1 MTRLTRRHLLA
12 AAATAGGLALIP
24 ATAHAG
30 RRANG
35 YRLLIEDGID
45 AVAVR
50 TLLTDRLG
58 RPQLVGRIAKDVLS
72 RRAELHAVADDIARE
87 RTVVVA
93 SPAVAAALETL
104 AGRGIPRHRAI
115 ASELARLLPA
125 RSPEL
130 LDFA

>member
-24 ATAHAG
+24 ATVRAE
-30 RRANG
+30 RRATG

-58 RPQLVGRIAKDVLS
+58 RPQLIGRIAKDVLS
-72 RRAELHAVADDIARE
+72 RPSELRAVADDITKE

-93 SPAVAAALETL
+93 SPAVATALEKL
-104 AGRGIPRHRAI
+104 SGRSIPRHRAM
-115 ASELARLLPA
+115 ASELARPV
-125 RSPEL
+125 EL